1 MNIDFSSLQDTDNS
15 RIENLKGKVS
25 RHSDKEALKKSC
37 EDFES
42 VFVNQMMKSMRNT
55 VQKTGFISG
64 GRGEEIFQS
73 MLDEEYASQ
82 ISKSGKMGLSD
93 MLFREL
99 SRKL

>member
-1 MNIDFSSLQDTDNS
+1 
-15 RIENLKGKVS
+15 
-25 RHSDKEALKKSC
+25 
-37 EDFES
+37 
-42 VFVNQMMKSMRNT
+42 MMKSMRNT
-55 VQKTGFISG
+55 IQKTGFISG

-99 SRKL
+99 SRNL